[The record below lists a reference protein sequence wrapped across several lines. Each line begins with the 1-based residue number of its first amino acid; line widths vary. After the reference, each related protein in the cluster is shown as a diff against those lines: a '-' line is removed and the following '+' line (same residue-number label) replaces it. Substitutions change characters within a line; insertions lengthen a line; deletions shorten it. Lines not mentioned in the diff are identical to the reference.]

1 MEEPRTKRTLTLPES
16 LDKQLRLEAA
26 SKRISVGKIVEE
38 AVAAHFQRVPQEKE
52 EPQILKGIAS

>member
-38 AVAAHFQRVPQEKE
+38 AIAAHFQRVTQEKE